1 MLKLDDQV
9 KYFSNIY
16 LFFSGEGRRE
26 GRGRNFIIPAEISSV
41 KNFIA
46 GFNGLT

>member
-16 LFFSGEGRRE
+16 LFFLEREE
-26 GRGRNFIIPAEISSV
+26 GRGGGEILLYLL
-41 KNFIA
+41 KFHP
-46 GFNGLT
+46 